1 MADKVTASE
10 FNTFATR
17 YNTVKG
23 SVTFP
28 DSSGLDLGVVAT
40 VTQGQVCRKAS
51 LSELRRAVN
60 AMETKFS
67 NNCNCLSNPDCCQ
80 SCQTS
85 TCQSQTCQSQSCQTA
100 TCQSQT
106 CQSDA
111 CQTCKRCE
119 HCQYVYNCG
128 NSH

>member
-28 DSSGLDLGVVAT
+28 DSSGLDLGAVAT

-51 LSELRRAVN
+51 LSELRRAVCVTGEYPG
-60 AMETKFS
+60 AGGGAGEAGGAVCAAGTKRAKLPS
-67 NNCNCLSNPDCCQ
+67 LREAKTTEVQCEK
-80 SCQTS
+80 
-85 TCQSQTCQSQSCQTA
+85 SQ
-100 TCQSQT
+100 
-106 CQSDA
+106 
-111 CQTCKRCE
+111 
-119 HCQYVYNCG
+119 
-128 NSH
+128 